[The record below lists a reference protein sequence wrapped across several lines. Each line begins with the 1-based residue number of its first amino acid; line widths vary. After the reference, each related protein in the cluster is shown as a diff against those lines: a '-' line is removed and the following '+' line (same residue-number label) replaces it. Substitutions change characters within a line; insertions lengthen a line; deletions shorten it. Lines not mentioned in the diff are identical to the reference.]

1 MVSANHN
8 SLNARSNLQSPAQ
21 SCRPIGRRVKPWA
34 GALGGGTHACLSL
47 AAMLSILS
55 LPTLWA
61 RAAAAIVATPTATA
75 ASTPTLAATPSAVSA
90 ATHRDPPSCQTVR
103 FSDVG
108 WTDVTATTALV
119 AQLLRSIGYSPT
131 VTVLSVPVTFAS
143 IQNNDIDVFLGNWM
157 PAQEGDRGRYVQDG
171 SVVVIRA
178 NLIGAK
184 YTLAV
189 PAYTYAAGL
198 KDFKDI
204 QRFGPALSDSI
215 YGIEPGNDGNRH
227 VLEML
232 KQNQFGLGGFKL
244 IESSEQG
251 MLAQV
256 ERAYRDRQPIVFLAW
271 EPHPMN
277 MRFDLKYLAGGDE
290 AFGPN
295 FGGATIYTVTRK
307 GYGAE
312 CPNIGRLLT
321 NLEFSLRGESEMMA
335 AILDRHEPPDLAATE
350 WLKANP
356 TATKAWLD
364 GVLTVEGRPANAAL
378 AHSTPPPRPGGFEQ
392 WIVSHKIPVGDGMAV
407 AIDYVK
413 KHGTYLFDGISI
425 VIRGMV
431 DGLTAL
437 LRALPAPALI
447 AAFAVLAWLL
457 RRSLPLAA
465 FVALALL
472 FILNQGYWLAT
483 LETLSLVMVATL
495 ASTAIGVPVG
505 IAAAHRPRLFA
516 ALRPVLDLMQTLP
529 TFVYLIPTLVLFG
542 LGVVPGLIS
551 TVIFALPAPIRLTH
565 LGISSVPKPLIEAG
579 EAFGATPMQLL
590 WKVELPSAASTIV
603 AGITQCIMLSLSMVV
618 IAALVG
624 AGGLGVPVVRA
635 LNSVQVGMGFEA
647 GFTIVLL
654 AIILDRVSRPKE
666 RGARR

>member
-1 MVSANHN
+1 MG
-8 SLNARSNLQSPAQ
+8 
-21 SCRPIGRRVKPWA
+21 RPVKPPTHVGGHGA
-34 GALGGGTHACLSL
+34 SVRRNLTAALSIGALVGTLTLLLFDSDARAAPLDNAAAPIAAAAAPAESTSPALGGE
-47 AAMLSILS
+47 
-55 LPTLWA
+55 
-61 RAAAAIVATPTATA
+61 
-75 ASTPTLAATPSAVSA
+75 
-90 ATHRDPPSCQTVR
+90 RDPVGCQTVR

-119 AQLLRSIGYSPT
+119 TQLLRSIGYLPT

-157 PAQEGDRGRYVQDG
+157 PAQEGDRGRYVKDG
-171 SVVVIRA
+171 SVVVIGP
-178 NLIGAK
+178 NLSGAK

-189 PAYTYAAGL
+189 PAYTYTAGL
-198 KDFKDI
+198 RDFKDI
-204 QRFGPALSDSI
+204 QRFAPALNESI

-232 KQNQFGLGGFKL
+232 KQDQFGLGSFKL

-256 ERAYRDRQPIVFLAW
+256 ERAYRDKKPIVFLAW

-290 AFGPN
+290 VFGPN

-307 GYGAE
+307 SYSAE
-312 CPNIGRLLT
+312 CPNMGRLLA
-321 NLEFSLRGESEMMA
+321 NLKFTLRGESEMMA
-335 AILDRHEPPDLAATE
+335 AILDRHEAPDAAAAE

-356 TATKAWLD
+356 TATKAWLE
-364 GVLTVEGRPANAAL
+364 GVLTFDGRPAVSAL
-378 AHSTPPPRPGGFEQ
+378 AHTAPPPRPGGFEQ
-392 WIVSHKIPVGDGMAV
+392 WIVNHKIPVGDAMAV

-413 KHGTYLFDGISI
+413 THGTYLFDGISI

-431 DGLTAL
+431 DGVTAA
-437 LRALPAPALI
+437 LRAVPAPLLV
-447 AAFAVLAWLL
+447 AAVAALAWVL
-457 RRSLPLAA
+457 RRSLSLTV

-495 ASTAIGVPVG
+495 ASAAIGVPLG

-590 WKVELPSAASTIV
+590 WKVELPSAAPTIV

-654 AIILDRVSRPKE
+654 AIILDRISRPKE
-666 RGARR
+666 RGESR

>member
-1 MVSANHN
+1 VSANRTL
-8 SLNARSNLQSPAQ
+8 LNDHSNWKFRAQ
-21 SCRPIGRRVKPWA
+21 SCRPGNHGVKR
-34 GALGGGTHACLSL
+34 SL
-47 AAMLSILS
+47 AAVTI
-55 LPTLWA
+55 
-61 RAAAAIVATPTATA
+61 AAAALIASIIAGLIASTA
-75 ASTPTLAATPSAVSA
+75 AVAAEPAAESQATREPAV
-90 ATHRDPPSCQTVR
+90 CQNVR

-119 AQLLRSIGYSPT
+119 GQLLRTIGYKPNI
-131 VTVLSVPVTFAS
+131 TVLSVPVTFAS
-143 IQNNDIDVFLGNWM
+143 LQNKDIDVFLGNWM
-157 PAQEGDRGRYVQDG
+157 PAQEADRKPYDADG
-171 SVVVIRA
+171 SVVVIGP
-178 NLIGAK
+178 NLLGAK

-189 PAYTYAAGL
+189 PSYAYDAGL

-204 QRFGPALSDSI
+204 HGYAAALNNSI
-215 YGIEPGNDGNRH
+215 YGIEPGNDGNRL
-227 VLEML
+227 VLKML
-232 KQNQFGLGGFKL
+232 KQDQFGLGDFKL

-251 MLAQV
+251 ELAQV
-256 ERAYRDRQPIVFLAW
+256 ERAYRSKQPIVFLAW

-277 MRFDLKYLAGGDE
+277 MRFELKYLNGGDE
-290 AFGPN
+290 VFGPN

-307 GYGAE
+307 GYSGE

-321 NLEFSLRGESEMMA
+321 NLKFTLRGESEMMA
-335 AILDRHEPPDLAATE
+335 AILDRHEQPDVAAAE

-356 TATKAWLD
+356 TATQAWLD
-364 GVLTVEGRPANAAL
+364 GVLTFDGKPAYAAL
-378 AHSTPPPRPGGFEQ
+378 AHAAPAPRAGGFEH
-392 WIVSHKIPVGDGMAV
+392 WVVSHKIPVGDVIAV
-407 AIDYVK
+407 AIEK
-413 KHGTYLFDGISI
+413 IKAHGTLLFDGISI

-431 DGLTAL
+431 GGVTAV
-437 LRALPAPALI
+437 LRVLPAPALI
-447 AAFAVLAWLL
+447 AAIAALAYAL
-457 RRSLPLAA
+457 RRSWTLTA

-472 FILNQGYWLAT
+472 FILNQGYWVAT

-495 ASTAIGVPVG
+495 ASAAIGVPLG

-565 LGISSVPKPLIEAG
+565 LGISSVPRPLIEAG

-590 WKVELPSAASTIV
+590 WKIELPSAATTII
-603 AGITQCIMLSLSMVV
+603 AGVTQCIMLSLSMVV

-654 AIILDRVSRPKE
+654 AIILDRISRPKE
-666 RGARR
+666 HGATR